1 MLSNKAGRV
10 LVAIMLLGIALALTV
25 GSWQLLMHLELLH

>member
-1 MLSNKAGRV
+1 MLSNKAERV
-10 LVAIMLLGIALALTV
+10 FVAIVLLGIALALTV